1 MTICII
7 PARKNSKRIKNK
19 NIISF
24 MGKPML
30 AHTINI
36 AKKSKLFSRIIV
48 STDSLKIAKIAKKFG
63 AETPFLRSKK
73 LSGDYVNSIDVVID
87 AIKQISSEKEKYH
100 CCIYPTAV
108 LIKRID
114 LLNGLRKIK
123 KLSANQLIAVTD
135 YEYSPYRSLKI
146 IGNNWIRFNDETFA
160 KTRSQDLPNLIHDT
174 GSFYFYKTSAI
185 LKNKKNL
192 PSKTTFLMLDREKS
206 VDINNFKDLKFA
218 KFLYKFHK
226 IVR

>member
-19 NIISF
+19 NIINF
-24 MGKPML
+24 MGKPMI
-30 AHTINI
+30 AHAINI

-48 STDSLKIAKIAKKFG
+48 STDSLKIAKIAKKYG
-63 AETPFLRSKK
+63 AEVPFLRSKK
-73 LSGDYVNSIDVVID
+73 LSGDYINSIDVIID

-108 LIKRID
+108 LIEKVD
-114 LLNGLRKIK
+114 LLNGLKKIK
-123 KLSANQLIAVTD
+123 KLSANQLIATTD

-146 IGNNWIRFNDETFA
+146 IGNNWIKFKNKKFA

-185 LKNKKNL
+185 IKNKKNL
-192 PSKTTFLMLDREKS
+192 PSKTTFLMVDREKS

-218 KFLYKFHK
+218 QFLYKFK
-226 IVR
+226 KTIR